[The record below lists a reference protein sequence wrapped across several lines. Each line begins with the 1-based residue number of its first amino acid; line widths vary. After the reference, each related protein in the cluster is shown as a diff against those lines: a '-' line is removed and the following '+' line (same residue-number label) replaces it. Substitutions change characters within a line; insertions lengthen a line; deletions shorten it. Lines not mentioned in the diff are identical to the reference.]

1 MNKFIK
7 KSSQGTSNDKHMK
20 VYPICGHEAIM
31 TSGNLG
37 RPNGH
42 GYPDRTWYEVSCSY
56 CDIMPK
62 VGTIDMW
69 NENCDEVEELLSW
82 RNK

>member
-20 VYPICGHEAIM
+20 VCPIC
-31 TSGNLG
+31 
-37 RPNGH
+37 
-42 GYPDRTWYEVSCSY
+42 
-56 CDIMPK
+56 
-62 VGTIDMW
+62 GTIDMW